1 MAAAI
6 SPMSGTQSK
15 GFPSLAGP
23 VVTGQL
29 PAPARLLPDG
39 AGCSEETL
47 VLWGETQLLFA
58 HEEHR

>member
-1 MAAAI
+1 
-6 SPMSGTQSK
+6 MSGTQSK

-47 VLWGETQLLFA
+47 VLWDETQLLFA